1 MSLHGVARY
10 ALETHAPTCVS
21 RIHKTHACMC
31 VCVCVYP
38 GRRGQNVEERK
49 EQSGR
54 LETSLGLLWSANL
67 LYLLHLPLPPSLSF
81 SVASRGVCG
90 CREQL
95 VVEKHPRSLAT
106 PCIARASLSLP
117 LPFLLVLRRSSYDT
131 PATTVLKAIL
141 RLLWT
146 HKRSGPRVISLCIVN
161 RVAHDTSPCPVLLFH
176 PCKPFSYTREKWK
189 GEREREG
196 WERKRKG

>member
-1 MSLHGVARY
+1 MCA
-10 ALETHAPTCVS
+10 
-21 RIHKTHACMC
+21 C
-31 VCVCVYP
+31 VCI
-38 GRRGQNVEERK
+38 QVEEAK
-49 EQSGR
+49 
-54 LETSLGLLWSANL
+54 TSKRGKSKVDGWKRVWDFYGLPTFSTFSTSPFL
-67 LYLLHLPLPPSLSF
+67 SLSF